1 MTRKPQAE
9 TERTIRDRRI
19 FYRWVWLVYAPLVL
33 GFLAVLVFASGAMPG
48 FLALPF
54 VALLALDAISVRLVL
69 ERRRRKI
76 ALRVPP
82 TLLIGVGATVLI
94 DYSLFRGFGIGIR
107 NDTVGVWVTG
117 FVVAGMSVPWR
128 ALFGWLTHD
137 RAMADETLGEHT
149 PKVRAA

>member
-1 MTRKPQAE
+1 MY
-9 TERTIRDRRI
+9 D
-19 FYRWVWLVYAPLVL
+19 
-33 GFLAVLVFASGAMPG
+33 FAI
-48 FLALPF
+48 
-54 VALLALDAISVRLVL
+54 VALLALATLKLVDFLTDAIPQLRSVR
-69 ERRRRKI
+69 
-76 ALRVPP
+76 
-82 TLLIGVGATVLI
+82 TLATFVVAVGGTVLL
-94 DYSLFRGFGIGIR
+94 DYSVFRGWDIGIR

>member
-1 MTRKPQAE
+1 MY
-9 TERTIRDRRI
+9 D
-19 FYRWVWLVYAPLVL
+19 
-33 GFLAVLVFASGAMPG
+33 FAI
-48 FLALPF
+48 
-54 VALLALDAISVRLVL
+54 VALLALATLKLVDFLTDAVPQ
-69 ERRRRKI
+69 
-76 ALRVPP
+76 LRNLRSLATFV
-82 TLLIGVGATVLI
+82 IGVGATVLL

-107 NDTVGVWVTG
+107 KDTVGVWVTG